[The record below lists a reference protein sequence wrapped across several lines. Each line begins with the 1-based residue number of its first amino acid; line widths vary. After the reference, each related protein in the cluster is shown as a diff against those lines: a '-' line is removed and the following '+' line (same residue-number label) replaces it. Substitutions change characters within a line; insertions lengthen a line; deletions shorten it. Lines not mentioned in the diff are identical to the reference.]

1 MKKDKS
7 IPAQTA
13 ASLLEK
19 AAKKEMAGKKSKGL
33 PAPARVRM
41 EPMMRDLHRVLKE
54 REFGTIEEANAFL
67 QTLTGAGLRDELEH
81 AAPLSKCEQ
90 AQELAYEAMEARTD
104 KQARR
109 LAQQALAFD
118 PDCVDALLLL
128 AEMDA
133 ATPEALM
140 TALEKAVAAGERSLG
155 AAFFAE
161 NKGYFWGVVK
171 TRPYMRARFDLGH
184 LLMSAGRLEEAIRH
198 FEGLLELNPNDNQG
212 VRDFLLGCYL
222 SVKNLAGAQRLLQD
236 YKDDASAVFAWGR
249 TLERFLSGDLPGA
262 THALHQAR
270 RRNRYVE
277 QYLTMQRPLPKERP
291 ETYCLGSDE
300 EAVFC
305 LAALSGAWA
314 DNPLAAGWLW
324 EKLGLR
330 SLVNRDQTELF

>member
-7 IPAQTA
+7 IPAQIA
-13 ASLLEK
+13 ASLLKK
-19 AAKKEMAGKKSKGL
+19 AAKKKMAGKKSKGL

-67 QTLTGAGLRDELEH
+67 QTLTGTGLTEALQH
-81 AAPLSKCEQ
+81 TAPPSPREQ

-109 LAQQALAFD
+109 LVQQALALD

-128 AEMDA
+128 AEMGA

-161 NKGYFWGVVK
+161 NKGYFWGIAQ

-222 SVKNLAGAQRLLQD
+222 SVKNLADAQRLLQD
-236 YKDDASAVFAWGR
+236 YKNDASAVFAWGR
-249 TLERFLSGDLPGA
+249 TLERFLSGDSPGA
-262 THALHQAR
+262 TRALREAR

-277 QYLTMQRPLPKERP
+277 QYLTMQRPLPTEAP

-305 LAALSGAWA
+305 LEALSGAWA
-314 DNPLAAGWLW
+314 DNPLAATWLW
-324 EKLGLR
+324 QELGFSSRVNPNQAKL
-330 SLVNRDQTELF
+330 F

>member
-1 MKKDKS
+1 MKKNKS

-13 ASLLEK
+13 ASLLKK
-19 AAKKEMAGKKSKGL
+19 AAKKKMAGKKSKGL
-33 PAPARVRM
+33 PAPARVAM
-41 EPMMRDLHRVLKE
+41 EPMMRDIHRVLKE
-54 REFGTIEEANAFL
+54 KKFGTIEEANAFL
-67 QTLTGAGLRDELEH
+67 QTLTGTGLREALEH
-81 AAPLSKCEQ
+81 AAPLSKREQ
-90 AQELAYEAMEARTD
+90 AQELVDEAMEARTD
-104 KQARR
+104 KQARK
-109 LAQQALAFD
+109 LAQQALGLD

-133 ATPEALM
+133 ETPEELM
-140 TALEKAVAAGERSLG
+140 AALERAVAGGERSLG

-161 NKGYFWGVVK
+161 NKGYFWGLLE

-184 LLMSAGRLEEAIRH
+184 MLMSAGRLEEAIRQ

-222 SVKNLAGAQRLLQD
+222 SVKNLAGAQRLLRD
-236 YKDDASAVFAWGR
+236 YKNDVSAVFAWGR

-262 THALHQAR
+262 TRALREAR

-277 QYLTMQRPLPKERP
+277 QYLTMRRPLPKERP

-305 LAALSGAWA
+305 LEALSGAWA
-314 DNPLAAGWLW
+314 DNLLAASWLW
-324 EKLGLR
+324 QELGLR
-330 SLVNRDQTELF
+330 SRVNPNQGKLF